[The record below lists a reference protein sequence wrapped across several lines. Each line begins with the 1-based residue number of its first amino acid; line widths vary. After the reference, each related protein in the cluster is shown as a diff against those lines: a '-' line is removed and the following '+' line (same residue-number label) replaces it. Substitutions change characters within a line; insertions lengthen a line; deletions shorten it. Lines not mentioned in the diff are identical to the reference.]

1 MELPLI
7 KRIKN
12 EFLFIHKNFSNVNRY
27 KSIINKFNLISSTNT
42 SRNYNTELFNFQY
55 LNHNKSKKELISKT
69 RNNNT
74 FQKNILDNKIAS
86 KLNIIK
92 KKKNIYF
99 FSLPPSKDNNSSD
112 FSLPKNKN
120 KSFYHSSLNF
130 DSSLSEKRSLKTN
143 KSNPNFIFSQKK
155 NEFSNI
161 DKILTKYKLNKIISN
176 NSMNN
181 CYIQDIKNKQFLDGY
196 RRTIFSDKF
205 IKRQINKH
213 RRFIFDKNENHIQ
226 KLNKYLISLD
236 EPNNNY
242 NLTTKEIINSLSKKD
257 IKLIKTDISYFKNID
272 ANIIKE
278 LTKIKSNKICLADI
292 LNNEE
297 KNNNREEFINE
308 TIKEK
313 VKINTNKL
321 NKNKNFLINYDKYI
335 NKLTNEDFNKRLKEI
350 QIKKPEKFENV
361 LNDCSSKINI
371 VLAKLNNE
379 RNFYNED
386 KCFRTFLNNL
396 DEEMTKKYSI
406 NRNRERLLKVKKFQ
420 NKKKIPK

>member
-1 MELPLI
+1 M
-7 KRIKN
+7 
-12 EFLFIHKNFSNVNRY
+12 
-27 KSIINKFNLISSTNT
+27 
-42 SRNYNTELFNFQY
+42 
-55 LNHNKSKKELISKT
+55 
-69 RNNNT
+69 
-74 FQKNILDNKIAS
+74 
-86 KLNIIK
+86 
-92 KKKNIYF
+92 
-99 FSLPPSKDNNSSD
+99 PPSKDNNSSD

-120 KSFYHSSLNF
+120 KSFYHSSLIF
-130 DSSLSEKRSLKTN
+130 DISLSEKRSLKTN

-205 IKRQINKH
+205 IKHQINKH

-308 TIKEK
+308 TIK
-313 VKINTNKL
+313 
-321 NKNKNFLINYDKYI
+321 YI

-406 NRNRERLLKVKKFQ
+406 NRNRERLLKEKKFQ
-420 NKKKIPK
+420 NKKKSQNKI

>member
-1 MELPLI
+1 M
-7 KRIKN
+7 
-12 EFLFIHKNFSNVNRY
+12 
-27 KSIINKFNLISSTNT
+27 
-42 SRNYNTELFNFQY
+42 
-55 LNHNKSKKELISKT
+55 
-69 RNNNT
+69 
-74 FQKNILDNKIAS
+74 A
-86 KLNIIK
+86 
-92 KKKNIYF
+92 
-99 FSLPPSKDNNSSD
+99 PSKDNNSSD
-112 FSLPKNKN
+112 FSSPKNKN
-120 KSFYHSSLNF
+120 SSFYHSSLNF

-155 NEFSNI
+155 NEFSSI

-176 NSMNN
+176 NSISN
-181 CYIQDIKNKQFLDGY
+181 CYIQEIKNKQFLDGY

-205 IKRQINKH
+205 IKHQINKH

-313 VKINTNKL
+313 VKINMNKL